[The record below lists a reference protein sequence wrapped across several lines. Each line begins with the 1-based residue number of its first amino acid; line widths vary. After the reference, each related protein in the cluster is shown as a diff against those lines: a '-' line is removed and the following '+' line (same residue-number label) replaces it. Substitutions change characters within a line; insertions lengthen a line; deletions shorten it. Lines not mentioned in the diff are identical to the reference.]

1 MEKRYKRKNIF
12 IDRSF
17 QTKFILKF
25 CTIVIIS
32 SLLITGL
39 LLFLSRD
46 STTVAIENTKVMVK
60 KTTDF
65 ILSIILETVLLV
77 LVFSSLAVII
87 ITLFTSHK
95 ISGPLYRLKKE
106 IEALGQGDF
115 KRDFNIRGSDQL
127 QEFSRALREMCNSLK
142 DKHLHLK
149 EKCSEFRKYIENNLS
164 GENKER
170 LSAILTEVEKELD
183 NFRV

>member
-12 IDRSF
+12 IDKNF

-39 LLFLSRD
+39 LLFLSRN

-60 KTTDF
+60 RTTDF
-65 ILSIILETVLLV
+65 ILPIVLETVLLV
-77 LVFSSLAVII
+77 LIFSSVAVII
-87 ITLFTSHK
+87 VTLFTSHK
-95 ISGPLYRLKKE
+95 ISGPLYRLRRE
-106 IEALGQGDF
+106 VETLGEGDF
-115 KRDFNIRGSDQL
+115 KRDFNIRGNDQL
-127 QEFSRALREMCNSLK
+127 QEFSRALKQMCNSLK

-149 EKCSEFRKYIENNLS
+149 EKCSEFRKYIGNNLS
-164 GENKER
+164 GENKEK

-183 NFRV
+183 SFKV